1 MPLHTLMP
9 GKPSLHSCEFQSNI
23 HTVVHVRLPE
33 FKLTNIG
40 MNGTCEPADDDPWD
54 ISRDGLAEEHLPKVD
69 LSTLYQGFLCLTET

>member
-1 MPLHTLMP
+1 MWGQWREAIICRIMAER
-9 GKPSLHSCEFQSNI
+9 S
-23 HTVVHVRLPE
+23 PE

-54 ISRDGLAEEHLPKVD
+54 ISRDGLAEERLPKVD